1 MIESDSWTGK
11 ITLLIIMCREGWC
24 LGLGQEGVSWDGG
37 YLNYLKRGWNR
48 KEGRG
53 NKGFKKGGQAWW
65 RGGWL
70 KGEGAWNPITYKLW
84 FKKRN
89 LIVKLDLLKPGLLN
103 YGISQG
109 SILGSILIIVI
120 MLIMVLYFI

>member
-1 MIESDSWTGK
+1 MGAVW
-11 ITLLIIMCREGWC
+11 ITLKGGGTEKRGGETKVLKRVGK
-24 LGLGQEGVSWDGG
+24 LGEGVGD
-37 YLNYLKRGWNR
+37 LK
-48 KEGRG
+48 GRG
-53 NKGFKKGGQAWW
+53 PGT
-65 RGGWL
+65 
-70 KGEGAWNPITYKLW
+70 PTYKLW